1 MINGSVLPN
10 QLGPTN
16 GGSRAV
22 VAQTASWLDRANAI
36 LSQTHP
42 SAVKSKTKS
51 TSTVSTNG
59 GGPSLTFKPST
70 TTSSTATG
78 NTDDVVDAVII
89 SKSNSDEVE
98 KEMKEVEQLIHE
110 GPIIQKTSAGLS
122 TLLEKSSTL
131 SSSSQLANSPSKK
144 ATSTLNSITETVKTT
159 STTNCYHRDT
169 QNKRKVSDDRDND
182 QKEQQQSSIEHRR
195 KGKTVFASPPLQIMS
210 SSSEDRES
218 PLSRLHDK
226 RMRRSFSHNNVQDHE
241 DAASFIGFLSSV
253 REAAASNGP
262 SSSK

>member
-1 MINGSVLPN
+1 MINGKALSSPLHS
-10 QLGPTN
+10 TN

-42 SAVKSKTKS
+42 SSIKSKTTS
-51 TSTVSTNG
+51 TSIASTNG
-59 GGPSLTFKPST
+59 GGPSSTTKSPT
-70 TTSSTATG
+70 TTSSTASAR
-78 NTDDVVDAVII
+78 NTDEVVDAIQI
-89 SKSNSDEVE
+89 NKSSSDEVE

-122 TLLEKSSTL
+122 TLLHKSSTS
-131 SSSSQLANSPSKK
+131 SSSSQLTNSPSKK
-144 ATSTLNSITETVKTT
+144 ATSTTAIKQAAKTT
-159 STTNCYHRDT
+159 STTNGNHHDT
-169 QNKRKVSDDRDND
+169 QNKRKVSDDRDDD
-182 QKEQQQSSIEHRR
+182 QKEKHQSSIEHGRT
-195 KGKTVFASPPLQIMS
+195 GKTVFASPQLQIMS
-210 SSSEDRES
+210 SSSEDRGS

-262 SSSK
+262 SSK